1 MLVYIRGEKMKK
13 FIYLTLLLLIISGC
27 SQEVTV
33 DHDKY
38 IRENSIACIEN
49 LQKNQYIQA
58 CKDLESESVEYIS
71 KVELEKLEPNTKLF
85 ENIIKDLTVVSDVS
99 ENTNI
104 ANKAKEVK
112 DSIINITKPISKQLN
127 IDNYKQIKDEEQFKT
142 LINSFE
148 NMTTLSYSY
157 TDKYRLTYDN
167 KDIAYKTVFIDENMI
182 NLTYHLNQD
191 KVIEKIE
198 ISNNSA
204 EQVLYY
210 NFAKQYTN
218 YILKNQ
224 LSMPTR
230 SANHDALLVEQI
242 LQFNND
248 GEFLSS
254 VKIIVEDET
263 VIIEPI

>member
-1 MLVYIRGEKMKK
+1 MKK
-13 FIYLTLLLLIISGC
+13 FIYLTLLLLLISGC
-27 SQEVTV
+27 SQEVAV

-38 IRENSIACIEN
+38 IRENSIACIES
-49 LQKNQYIQA
+49 LQKDEYIQA
-58 CKDLESESVEYIS
+58 CKDLESESVEYIN
-71 KVELEKLEPNTKLF
+71 KLELENLNPNTTLF

-99 ENTNI
+99 QNSAI
-104 ANKAKEVK
+104 VKKAKEVK
-112 DSIINITKPISKQLN
+112 NNLINITKPISDKLN
-127 IDNYKQIKDEEQFKT
+127 IDNYKEISDEEEFKT
-142 LINSFE
+142 LTNSFE
-148 NMTTLSYSY
+148 NKTSLVYSF

-167 KDIAYKTVFIDENMI
+167 EDIAYKTVFVDENMI
-182 NLTYHLNQD
+182 NLTYHLNQARL
-191 KVIEKIE
+191 IEKIE

-242 LQFNND
+242 LQFNNK
-248 GEFLSS
+248 GEFFSS
-254 VKIIVEDET
+254 VEIVVRDET
-263 VIIEPI
+263 VIIYPN